1 MLTLIQKFVGRSL
14 FCDLGRSGQ
23 EYFLM
28 AQVFE
33 TIFYNTQNFF
43 TQMMPVTQTLHLE
56 QVMHLNQSCHIKV
69 WNMNIKIFI
78 QHSPCKLSGRD
89 LVIDCYP
96 PYGFVTTPGTTII
109 SPNYPNYYP
118 SNDISYC
125 QVTLIFEDRIS
136 IEFESFDVGSDG
148 SCSLDW
154 FRVFG

>member
-1 MLTLIQKFVGRSL
+1 
-14 FCDLGRSGQ
+14 
-23 EYFLM
+23 
-28 AQVFE
+28 
-33 TIFYNTQNFF
+33 
-43 TQMMPVTQTLHLE
+43 
-56 QVMHLNQSCHIKV
+56 
-69 WNMNIKIFI
+69 MNIKIFI
-78 QHSPCKLSGRD
+78 QHSPCKLSGSD

-154 FRVFG
+154 FRVFDGNSSDSPLIGSKLCGKYRPRPMESSGNSMTLEFRPYHGGSFKGFKVVAYQGNN